1 MELVRAEGLHEKA
14 KIIVGITPLTSV
26 AAARYMKTKLPNMDI
41 PDQIIERLRKISKK
55 EEMAEMGIT
64 IAVETINQLRE
75 IQGVAG
81 IHIMT
86 LGREEIIPKISSAV
100 GLYPRP

>member
-1 MELVRAEGLHEKA
+1 
-14 KIIVGITPLTSV
+14 
-26 AAARYMKTKLPNMDI
+26 
-41 PDQIIERLRKISKK
+41 
-55 EEMAEMGIT
+55 MAEMGIL

-75 IQGVAG
+75 IEGVAG

-86 LGREEIIPKISSAV
+86 LGREEIIPKICSTV